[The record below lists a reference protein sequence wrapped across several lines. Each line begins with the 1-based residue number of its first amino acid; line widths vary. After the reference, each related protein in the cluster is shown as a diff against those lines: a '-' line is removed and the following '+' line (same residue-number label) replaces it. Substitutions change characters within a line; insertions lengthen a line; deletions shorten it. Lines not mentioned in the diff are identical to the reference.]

1 VKRTRVAVTIGLMV
15 AMLATAC
22 SHTAPAPAQPASAPP
37 RTTTTSQAGTTLG
50 NASVRHF
57 GAHVLT
63 ADFTAALAVVG
74 DKVVGYVCDCRTAD
88 AWFSGQVVK
97 EGLTELKS
105 TRSTVSGT
113 IAVTLDAKQAVGTV
127 TWRGKTVKVSLPVLS
142 GQFGLYRAKQGQ
154 VSGGWIRL
162 PSSEAPAST
171 CGLVTAN
178 NKVTA
183 SSPFTGTGTVDVA
196 GYGKLTPQLVDQ
208 I

>member
-1 VKRTRVAVTIGLMV
+1 MKRIHV
-15 AMLATAC
+15 AMTLALMMAGLATAC
-22 SHTAPAPAQPASAPP
+22 SGTAPAPAQPASAPS
-37 RTTTTSQAGTTLG
+37 RTATASQAGTSLG
-50 NASVRHF
+50 NASVKHF
-57 GAHVLT
+57 GARILT

-74 DKVVGYVCDCRTAD
+74 DQVVGYVCDCRTAD
-88 AWFSGQVVK
+88 AWFSGQVAK
-97 EGLTELKS
+97 EGLTQLKS
-105 TRSTVSGT
+105 TRSTVSGA

-127 TWRGKTVKVSLPVLS
+127 TWRGKTVQVSLPVLS
-142 GQFGLYRAKQGQ
+142 GQYGLYRAKQGQ

-183 SSPFTGTGTVDVA
+183 ASPFSGTGTVDVA
-196 GYGKLTPQLVDQ
+196 GYGKLTPQRIDQ